1 MSFLQPWLLLALP
14 LFLIPLIIHLVNQW
28 RYQTKA
34 WGAMMFLLAANRMS
48 RGYAKLRQ
56 WLILAMR
63 MLAIAGLILA
73 IARPLASGWLGL
85 SSGARPDMTMV
96 LLDRSPS
103 MLQQGPV
110 GSLSKLES
118 GSRQLQDALGT
129 IGSNRWV
136 LIDNVASLP
145 QEFEKV
151 EQIFE
156 TTRTSGTSATSD
168 VPGML
173 TQAIEYLKLNKPG
186 ATDIWICS
194 DLQESDWNEKDQQWD
209 AIRDTIKGFAQPVR
223 IHLVAFSQTPAN
235 NKTIRVT
242 EARLEGD
249 ERNRELVLSMDIR
262 RDDANNSAEKV
273 PVDIEIDG
281 VTTQLEVELS
291 GQATELKDHRISL
304 ENAQKRGWGKVSI
317 PADSNLADNQFF
329 FVFDEPPARRTIVVR
344 QSEKSTTPL
353 ALAAGISPD
362 PRQSVSVQSVS
373 LDELAQVEWENAGLL
388 LWQGPL
394 PSGAVTDDVNAFIK
408 RGGHVIFFPPDV
420 DGSDLGVPSWGE
432 KSAAFQGGKWM
443 QWLTPDKPP
452 TIEQWRSDGD
462 LLAAT
467 RSGSALPV
475 GQLQT
480 KGYASWKG
488 EGVPLATLSTGDP
501 WLVHVPTDQGGV
513 YFCASSLSPETSNV
527 ARNGIVIY
535 AMIQRALDAGMG
547 SLGNTR
553 AVIAG
558 ESALAFNDNNWQRLA
573 GDESALSTEFAFHSG
588 VYQINERLI
597 AINRSAA
604 EDRPAAL
611 LDDKVKELFDGLDF
625 SRVDTQ
631 ADAASSIVQEIWRL
645 FLVAMIIAMIVEAA
659 LCVPKLARPQGA
671 AA

>member
-475 GQLQT
+475 GQLQS

-573 GDESALSTEFAFHSG
+573 GDENALSTEFAFHSG

>member
-28 RYQTKA
+28 RYQTKQ

-85 SSGARPDMTMV
+85 TSGARSDMTMV
-96 LLDRSPS
+96 LFDRSPS

-110 GSLSKLES
+110 GGLSKLES
-118 GSRQLQDALGT
+118 GSRQLQDALST
-129 IGSNRWV
+129 LNSNRWV
-136 LIDNVASLP
+136 LIDNVAKLP

-151 EQIFE
+151 DQLFE
-156 TTRTSGTSATSD
+156 TTRTAATSASSD

-194 DLQESDWNEKDQQWD
+194 DLQESDWNEKDQQWE
-209 AIRDTIKGFAQPVR
+209 AIRDTIKEFPQPIR
-223 IHLVAFSQTPAN
+223 IYLVAFPQSPAN
-235 NKTIRVT
+235 NRTIRAT
-242 EARLEGD
+242 DAHLEGD
-249 ERNRELVLSMDIR
+249 ERNRELVISFEIR
-262 RDDANNSAEKV
+262 RDETSNTAEKV
-273 PVDIEIDG
+273 PVDIEIEG
-281 VTTQLEVELS
+281 VTTQLEVDIS
-291 GQATELKDHRISL
+291 GQATELKDHRIAL
-304 ENAQKRGWGKVSI
+304 QNGQKRGWGKVSI

-329 FVFDEPPARRTIVVR
+329 FVFDEPPARRTVVVR
-344 QSEKSTTPL
+344 QSEKSTAPL
-353 ALAAGISPD
+353 SLAASISPD
-362 PRQSVSVQSVS
+362 PRQSVSVQTVS
-373 LDELAQVEWENAGLL
+373 LDELSQVEWENAGLL

-394 PSGAVTDDVNAFIK
+394 PSGSVAEDVSAFVK
-408 RGGHVIFFPPDV
+408 RGGQVIFFPPDV
-420 DGSDLGVPSWGE
+420 DGTDLGVPSWGE
-432 KSAAFQGGKWM
+432 KSAEFQGGKWM
-443 QWLTPDKPP
+443 QWMTPDKAP
-452 TIEQWRSDGD
+452 TIDQWRGDDD

-467 RSGSALPV
+467 RSGTSLPV

-488 EGVPLATLSTGDP
+488 EGVNLATLSTGEP
-501 WLVHVPTDQGGV
+501 WLVHVPTDEGGV

-527 ARNGIVIY
+527 ARNGVVIY

-553 AVIAG
+553 SVVAG
-558 ESALAFNDNNWQRLA
+558 ESALAFNDSNWQRLA
-573 GDESALSTEFAFHSG
+573 GDESTLSTEFAYHSG
-588 VYQINERLI
+588 VYQINERLV

-604 EDRPAAL
+604 EDRPTTL
-611 LDDKVKELFDGLDF
+611 VNEKVDELFDGLDF

-631 ADAASSIVQEIWRL
+631 ADAASSIVQEVWRL

-671 AA
+671 AT